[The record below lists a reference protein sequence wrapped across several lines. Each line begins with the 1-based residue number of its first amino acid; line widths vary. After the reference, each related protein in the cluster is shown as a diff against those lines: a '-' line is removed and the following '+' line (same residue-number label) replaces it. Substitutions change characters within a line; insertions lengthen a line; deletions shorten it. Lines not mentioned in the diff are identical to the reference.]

1 MPSSTYPAAHT
12 RQLWHA
18 LRWAAA
24 PTEWEPLTG
33 RAMAE
38 RLGISETRASRYKT
52 GRQPMT
58 LEDLVRFCQ
67 ALGLAVGA
75 VLERAGLAG
84 GTAEASSAMQ

>member
-33 RAMAE
+33 RAMAQ

-58 LEDLVRFCQ
+58 LEDLVGFCQ
-67 ALGLAVGA
+67 ALEVALGA
-75 VLERAGLAG
+75 VLERAGLTGDA
-84 GTAEASSAMQ
+84 AEVSPAMQ